1 MARKRDLASKLNP
14 EPASRPGWRD
24 TITGSAEPAAAETAT
39 PPEMETPAPRRR
51 RNRLQRKTYLLTPD
65 LVDRIAGLADQER
78 VGINELVRWLLR
90 EALAQVDD
98 GDLTIPTRPANR
110 QIVQQ

>member
-1 MARKRDLASKLNP
+1 MARKRDLASKLTQ
-14 EPASRPGWRD
+14 ETSRPGWRD
-24 TITGSAEPAAAETAT
+24 TITGSAETAAAESEAR
-39 PPEMETPAPRRR
+39 PEPKAPETRRR

-65 LVDRIAGLADQER
+65 LVDHIAELAEQER

-90 EALAQVDD
+90 EALAQIES
-98 GDLTIPTRPANR
+98 GDLVIPTRPANR